1 MIIGINYTD
10 AGDRTIDRVLMNTQ
24 WTAGDMTDIASEL
37 TTQCDEVYIIPID
50 KPLDKLFDINAV
62 VTEGCRITN

>member
-10 AGDRTIDRVLMNTQ
+10 AGDRTIGRVLMNTQ

-50 KPLDKLFDINAV
+50 KPLDKLFDIKSI